1 MAPKSTC
8 APPPPLANPRQR
20 ANDAR
25 MLVRT
30 ATTLALLLASLPAQQ
45 GKPDL
50 RETLDGQLL
59 ETLLP
64 KLASDEP
71 RDVAW
76 GAHLV
81 GHYRLEGATEALRAA
96 LRRFRDLEGEPARQ
110 VRLHLIDA
118 LLVLE
123 VKLPKDEF
131 VFLLD
136 DPLTRV
142 PAFLCAAQDVR
153 GHAEVLA
160 ELAKTGFGRSD
171 IVPFAAGGL
180 LVDAAKLDDKPATFA
195 RHLLTL
201 ARANLHVSVRDAKP
215 DHGQWN
221 SAIGLGGLPGYYPLL
236 RGFPRMPHH
245 TLRQGG
251 IDTSTTRVVRK
262 GVGAEE
268 AIWSKRVDGPVPPAP
283 GGRFVDSA
291 VTHKRELVRGIPR
304 EALAKEPNP
313 QPLTHSTAARWLER
327 MAKHSLPSRGYSQ
340 DVQFSDVTTLS
351 KDVQRLH
358 AELQA
363 YGNGLIEDLIEEG
376 WLPQGEPTTFVMPID
391 VTVHDSRGDQSIPLP
406 SIDELLGRPAPT
418 PQTSPR

>member
-1 MAPKSTC
+1 M
-8 APPPPLANPRQR
+8 PPLANPRQPT
-20 ANDAR
+20 NDAR

-81 GHYRLEGATEALRAA
+81 GHYRLAGAADALRAA
-96 LRRFRDLEGEPARQ
+96 LRRFRDEEGEPARQ

-118 LLVLE
+118 LLLLE
-123 VKLPKDEF
+123 VRLPADEF

-142 PAFLCAAQDVR
+142 PAFLCAALDVR
-153 GHAEVLA
+153 GHAELLA
-160 ELAKTGFGRSD
+160 GLVETRVGRFD
-171 IVPFAAGGL
+171 VVPFAAGGL
-180 LVDAAKLDDKPATFA
+180 LVDEPRLRRKPAAFA

-201 ARANLHVSVRDAKP
+201 ARAELSVCVEDAKSESGP
-215 DHGQWN
+215 WN
-221 SAIGLGGLPGYYPLL
+221 SAVGLGGPRETYYAIE
-236 RGFPRMPHH
+236 RGFPPMPYH
-245 TLRQGG
+245 TLGQADEPR
-251 IDTSTTRVVRK
+251 TSTTHVLRAGSRAENGIWRESK
-262 GVGAEE
+262 DGV
-268 AIWSKRVDGPVPPAP
+268 SSRLPDPR
-283 GGRFVDSA
+283 GGRCNDSA
-291 VTHKRELVRGIPR
+291 VTHARNLSRRIPTN
-304 EALAKEPNP
+304 ALAQVREER
-313 QPLTHSTAARWLER
+313 PLHPSTAARWLER
-327 MAKHSLPSRGYSQ
+327 MAKHPLPSRGHSL
-340 DVQFSDVTTLS
+340 DVQFSDVATLRE
-351 KDVQRLH
+351 DVQRLH
-358 AELQA
+358 AEMQA

-376 WLPQGEPTTFVMPID
+376 WLPKGEPTTFVLPID
-391 VTVHDSRGDQSIPLP
+391 VRVSDSRGDQSIPLP
-406 SIDELLGRPAPT
+406 SVDELLGRPALT

>member
-1 MAPKSTC
+1 MLRRA
-8 APPPPLANPRQR
+8 ALPLAF
-20 ANDAR
+20 
-25 MLVRT
+25 LLTT
-30 ATTLALLLASLPAQQ
+30 AAAQQPAKELQKTLDEQLLASL
-45 GKPDL
+45 
-50 RETLDGQLL
+50 
-59 ETLLP
+59 LP
-64 KLASDEP
+64 RVASTEAA
-71 RDVAW
+71 DVAW
-76 GAHLV
+76 GAHLI
-81 GHYRLEGATEALRAA
+81 GHYRLAGATKELREALQSW
-96 LRRFRDLEGEPARQ
+96 RDRDGEPARQ

-118 LLVLE
+118 LLTLE
-123 VKLPKDEF
+123 TKLPADEF

-142 PAFLCAAQDVR
+142 PAFLCAAQDVQ

-160 ELAKTGFGRSD
+160 ELAKTGFGRKD

-201 ARANLHVSVRDAKP
+201 ARAKLYVSVRDAKP

-245 TLRQGG
+245 TLREGG

-268 AIWSKRVDGPVPPAP
+268 AIWSKRLDGPVPPAP
-283 GGRFVDSA
+283 GGRYVDSA
-291 VTHKRELVRGIPR
+291 VTHKRELVRSIPR

-313 QPLTHSTAARWLER
+313 QPVPHSTAARWLER
-327 MAKHSLPSRGYSQ
+327 MAKHSLPSRGHSHY
-340 DVQFSDVTTLS
+340 VQFSDVTTLS

-358 AELQA
+358 AEMQA

-376 WLPQGEPTTFVMPID
+376 WLPKGEPTTFVMPID